1 MAHFDNMQRNAVMKV
16 NKLYGDL
23 GTWLPSVGG
32 DPLTG
37 YFLFKDPSE
46 YMELS
51 DVTFKPNHVTAEYN
65 ILDFVGLKA
74 SADQNNNEKVTITA
88 GLNAGEYWV
97 RMVWQKYD
105 GKTFISVLE
114 PVE

>member
-16 NKLYGDL
+16 NKLYGDI
-23 GTWLPSVGG
+23 GAWAPAAGG

-37 YFLFKDPSE
+37 YFLFKDPTDV
-46 YMELS
+46 MELS
-51 DVTFKPNHVTAEYN
+51 DVTYMPNHVTAEYN
-65 ILDFVGLKA
+65 ILDFVGLKE
-74 SADQNNNEKVTITA
+74 STDDSQNEKITITA

-97 RMVWQKYD
+97 RFVRQKYD
-105 GKTFISVLE
+105 GKTLIAILE